1 MRQRRPLT
9 LGEEIAN
16 AVTHG
21 VGLLASLIA
30 LPLLLLMKHR
40 GFASN
45 VDLH

>member
-1 MRQRRPLT
+1 MMLT
-9 LGEEIAN
+9 FAKLFLSFGI
-16 AVTHG
+16 
-21 VGLLASLIA
+21 LLACA